1 MTTKS
6 VKTQTLKF
14 QRTVNAPPAEVFRAF
29 THPTALRDWLCN
41 AAQTDA
47 RKGGRLYLWWDDG
60 YYADGVFTEFEPGQ
74 KLAFSWDGMGEPGP
88 MRIHVSFT
96 AKNGRSA
103 SQPSGE
109 GTVVTVKHGGIGTG
123 SKWADTLRAF
133 ERAWPMSL
141 ENLQSVLETGVD
153 LRYARLP
160 RLGILVGDF
169 NPEIAAQLGAPV
181 TQGIRLEGTFE
192 GTGARAAGLLKD
204 DVMVKLGGKKAVD
217 FPSLTRALEGRQAG
231 DKVPVVFYRGK
242 EKQTAIMELSRRP
255 IPEVPSTAAEL
266 AEAARKLYAGRQ
278 ANFAKRLEGV
288 TEAEAER
295 RPAPNEWNLKELV
308 AHFIACERD
317 LQSWAAQMLND
328 REVGDSLEFRPNVT
342 LRLGGIVA
350 RYPTLTALLEELK
363 RADDES
369 VTLLAA
375 LPSEFVARKH
385 LYWRVA
391 LWITQVTP
399 SHLPDEHAEQLRATL
414 EAARQPSA

>member
-1 MTTKS
+1 MTTKG

-14 QRTVNAPPAEVFRAF
+14 TRTINAPPAEVFRAF

-47 RKGGRLYLWWDDG
+47 RKGGRLYLWWN
-60 YYADGVFTEFEPGQ
+60 DGVFASG
-74 KLAFSWDGMGEPGP
+74 D
-88 MRIHVSFT
+88 FT
-96 AKNGRSA
+96 ALEPNKKIAFTFHHSREPEPTRIQITLA
-103 SQPSGE
+103 SQNGGTTVTLKHTVGVGKKWA
-109 GTVVTVKHGGIGTG
+109 GTV
-123 SKWADTLRAF
+123 RAATA
-133 ERAWPMSL
+133 AWLGAL

-169 NPEIAAQLGAPV
+169 NAEIAAQLGAPV

-192 GTGARAAGLLKD
+192 GTGARAAGLQKD

-217 FPSLTRALEGRQAG
+217 FPSLTRALEGHQAG
-231 DKVPVVFYRGK
+231 DKVPVVFYRRK

-266 AEAARKLYAGRQ
+266 AEAARKLYADRQ
-278 ANFAKRLEGV
+278 ADITKRLEGV
-288 TEAEAER
+288 TEAEAGR
-295 RPAPNEWNLKELV
+295 KPAPNEWNLKELV

-317 LQSWAAQMLND
+317 LQSWVAQMLND

-342 LRLGGIVA
+342 LRLDGIVA
-350 RYPTLTALLEELK
+350 RYPTLPALLEELK

-369 VTLLAA
+369 VALLAA
-375 LPSEFVARKH
+375 LPSGFVARKH
-385 LYWRVA
+385 LYWRAA
-391 LWITQVTP
+391 LWITQVIP
-399 SHLPDEHAEQLRATL
+399 SHLPDEHGEQLRATL
-414 EAARQPSA
+414 DAARQPST